1 MILFLA
7 LLSTWPAE
15 WYAQYSGMNWPELAF
30 ISGDYREDPGLLA
43 ARAISLYCNGSGDP
57 LAPAM
62 EALSMDSSDYRA
74 WTALAIVEMR
84 PDSQFMDSLFS
95 KAFLLCPGDDTVL
108 REIYGYWLLSA
119 GDYAG
124 AVEQASLALSA
135 DSSFGPAWLTLSMAY
150 ADWGMTDEALAA
162 SRLSVIKRPECVPL
176 IHQYA
181 TAMEAAGNIEGALE
195 GYSRVIAMDS
205 LNVSAYADL
214 GLLYGST
221 GRTGDGVKVLR
232 RLLEIAPDYS
242 WAWGELASLQFDLGR
257 KDLAD
262 SFFTRAV
269 ELDPSDSWALYRLG
283 TLKSSS
289 SPEEAVDLLERAVD
303 LAPDYVDAW
312 QELVFV
318 YETLDDMPSAAA
330 ALEKCLDLAPEA
342 WLYGELGYVNEAMG
356 LMDEAAMAFEQSL
369 SLDSQYVYGW
379 QRRGEAFVTAGDS
392 LSACAWLREALAH
405 LETEDS
411 WITVR
416 LGELMAARGIPDS
429 AAVYFSRA
437 VELDPSDHS
446 AWLDLVR
453 SISSSGRNESALS
466 LMDSIPPGAGD
477 TLSFS
482 AERVIILEETGRS
495 REAGALSEELLQ
507 RWPDGW
513 IRAGWSALESGFTG
527 RALVFAEKALVE
539 PPEDPWSLISL
550 GELCA
555 KLGMEETS
563 EDCYRMAA
571 ESPLRT
577 PEQTVSIANHFFR
590 MEQYDTSIVLLMQE
604 YSSGQW
610 NSEVATALAEAYLFD
625 NQLDR
630 AEEILLQVVEKDPM
644 SVYSICYL
652 GLIEENRGNPQAAAD
667 RYLQALRL
675 EPGYSYAEDRLR
687 YISSENYDPDHRR
700 NLNRV
705 IDWNLWVD
713 LSSTGG
719 NLDEQ
724 YYGGGG
730 SCSYNY
736 GNGSSVGFETNG
748 NVEIKD
754 GQDLR
759 RTAWASLSAEHFL
772 TDHLYGGASTS
783 WDRQPLTVRP
793 WQVSSYLAAGW
804 KSWPGNW
811 IWIAPETGAGL
822 VNTRWSISNERTSEW
837 TVYLSLSVWAKTEV
851 DWLPS
856 LWLSGSVYIPPE
868 DPADLVASG
877 IGELEFQLPG
887 PLSLITGTSLDYTRT
902 PVVES
907 WENLDSEIYIRLR
920 F

>member
-1 MILFLA
+1 M
-7 LLSTWPAE
+7 LSTWPSE
-15 WYAQYSGMNWPELAF
+15 WYAEYSCMNWSEMAS
-30 ISGDYREDPGLLA
+30 ISSDFSGDPGLLA
-43 ARAISLYCNGSGDP
+43 ANAISLYGTGSGDP
-57 LAPAM
+57 LAPAL
-62 EALSMDSSDYRA
+62 EAISLDSSDYRA
-74 WTALAIVEMR
+74 WTALAMIEMR

-95 KAFLLCPGDDTVL
+95 RAFSLCSGDDAVL
-108 REIYGYWLLSA
+108 QEIYGYWLLSA
-119 GDYAG
+119 GDYSG
-124 AVEQASLALSA
+124 ASEQAILALST
-135 DSSFGPAWLTLSMAY
+135 DSLFGPAWLTLSMAY
-150 ADWGMTDEALAA
+150 LDWGRTEEALAV
-162 SRLSVIKRPECVPL
+162 SELSLEKQPRCIPL

-181 TAMEAAGNIEGALE
+181 TALEAAGYMEEAAE

-214 GLLYGST
+214 GTLYGNT
-221 GRTGDGVKVLR
+221 GRQGNGVKVLR

-242 WAWGELASLQFDLGR
+242 WAWAELASFQYDLGR
-257 KDLAD
+257 EDLAD

-283 TLKSSS
+283 SLKSIS
-289 SPEEAVDLLERAVD
+289 SPEEAGDLLERAVE
-303 LAPDYVDAW
+303 LSPDYFDAW
-312 QELVFV
+312 EELVFV
-318 YETLDDMPSAAA
+318 YEKLDDMPSAAA
-330 ALEKCLDLAPEA
+330 ALDKCLELSPEA
-342 WLYGELGYVNEAMG
+342 WLYGELGYVNETMG
-356 LMDEAAMAFEQSL
+356 LSERASRAFEQSV

-379 QRRGEAFVTAGDS
+379 QRRGEAFVAAGDT
-392 LSACAWLREALAH
+392 LAACAWLREALSH
-405 LETEDS
+405 LDTEDS
-411 WITVR
+411 WITLR

-429 AAVYFSRA
+429 AAVYFAKA
-437 VELDPSDHS
+437 VELDPSDQS

-453 SISSSGRNESALS
+453 SISSSGRSESALS
-466 LMDSIPPGAGD
+466 LLDSIPEGASD
-477 TLSFS
+477 TLSVS
-482 AERVIILEETGRS
+482 AERVLILEEMGRYQ
-495 REAGALSEELLQ
+495 EAEVLSAEILE

-527 RALVFAEKALVE
+527 RSLMFAEKALEE

-550 GELCA
+550 GELYGELSMA
-555 KLGMEETS
+555 DTMEE
-563 EDCYRMAA
+563 CYRMAA

-577 PEQTVSIANHFFR
+577 PDQTVSIANYYFR
-590 MEQYDTSIVLLMQE
+590 MEHYDTSIALLHE
-604 YSSGQW
+604 ELSSTEW
-610 NSEVATALAEAYLFD
+610 NSDVATALAEAYLFD
-625 NQLDR
+625 NRLDE
-630 AEEILLQVVEKDPM
+630 AEEILLQVVAVNPL

-652 GLIEENRGNPQAAAD
+652 GLIEENRGNPEAAAD

-687 YISSENYDPDHRR
+687 FISSENYDPGHRR
-700 NLNRV
+700 SLNRK
-705 IDWNLWVD
+705 IDWNLWLD

-754 GQDLR
+754 GEDLR

-804 KSWPGNW
+804 KSWPGKW

-907 WENLDSEIYIRLR
+907 WENLDSEIYVRLR
-920 F
+920 V